1 MMVNLLFILVG
12 FLVVIGCSVAAYHI
26 VFEWIKVDW
35 LELVGAV
42 LLGALCATGILVGML
57 IVIGALVDEVA
68 P

>member
-1 MMVNLLFILVG
+1 MVSLLCILVG
-12 FLVVIGCSVAAYHI
+12 FLIMIGCSVAVHHI
-26 VFEWIKVDW
+26 IFEWIKVDW

-42 LLGALCATGILVGML
+42 LLGALCATGILAGLL